1 MEWRPKRWLA
11 TLLSL
16 LAPLLGMLYLQ
27 RPRLA
32 LIYTIASLLFPI
44 AAIGL
49 SFSGETVELVAG
61 LGNWGVNIVAAIHAF
76 RIAGAPEPIATR
88 RWYSRWY
95 GLIGPWVA
103 FTAVVFLF
111 RSFCYEPFRIPSD
124 SMYPTLPKGSFV
136 FVKKWGYGDYGSL
149 GIGLFHVEP
158 TAEVTRG
165 ELLLFRLP
173 SDPSTVYLKRVIGL
187 PGDQIECAKEEIVVN
202 GTPTVATPLE
212 SRGRYRFARETLD
225 GISFTVAHLDI
236 YPAQDCELTVPEGHY
251 FMLGDNRENSK
262 DSRHLGPIPR
272 GNLVGRVALTF
283 PAADATDQDES
294 LGERK

>member
-16 LAPLLGMLYLQ
+16 FVAPLGMLYLQ

-32 LIYTIASLLFPI
+32 LIYLLASLLLPF

-49 SFSGETVELVAG
+49 FFLLSAPVELAAG
-61 LGNWGVNIVAAIHAF
+61 FANWGINIVAAIHAF
-76 RIAGAPEPIATR
+76 RIAGAAEPIATR

-95 GLIGPWVA
+95 GLMGPWVA
-103 FTAVVFLF
+103 FAAVVFLF
-111 RSFCYEPFRIPSD
+111 RSFLYEPFRIPSEA
-124 SMYPTLPKGSFV
+124 MYPTLPKGSFV

-149 GIGLFHVEP
+149 GIGLFDAEP
-158 TAEVTRG
+158 TAEVARG

-173 SDPSTVYLKRVIGL
+173 VAPETVYLKRVIGL
-187 PGDQIECAKEEIVVN
+187 PGDRIQCSGEQIVVN
-202 GTPTVATPLE
+202 GTPISATPLN
-212 SRGRYRFARETLD
+212 SRGSHRFARETID
-225 GISFTVAHLDI
+225 GVSFTVAHLGF
-236 YPAQDCELTVPEGHY
+236 PAQHCELTVPEGHY

-272 GNLVGRVALTF
+272 GNLVGRVAATF
-283 PAADATDQDES
+283 PAGDPDLKE
-294 LGERK
+294 E

>member
-1 MEWRPKRWLA
+1 MEWRPKRWIA

-16 LAPLLGMLYLQ
+16 FVSPLGMLYLQ

-32 LIYTIASLLFPI
+32 LIYLLASLLFPI

-49 SFSGETVELVAG
+49 FSFSSVSVELATG
-61 LGNWGVNIVAAIHAF
+61 LANWGVNIVAAIHAF
-76 RIAGAPEPIATR
+76 RIASSPEPIATR

-103 FTAVVFLF
+103 FAAVVFLF

-124 SMYPTLPKGSFV
+124 SMYPTLPEGSFV

-149 GIGLFHVEP
+149 GIRLFHAAP
-158 TAEVTRG
+158 TAEVARG

-173 SDPSTVYLKRVIGL
+173 VAPETVYLKRVIGL
-187 PGDQIECAKEEIVVN
+187 PGDRIQCSEEQIVVN
-202 GTPTVATPLE
+202 GTPVSATPLD
-212 SRGRYRFARETLD
+212 SRGSHRFARETID
-225 GISFTVAHLDI
+225 GVSFIVAHLDFH
-236 YPAQDCELTVPEGHY
+236 PAQNCELTVPEGHY

-262 DSRHLGPIPR
+262 DSRHFGPIPR

-283 PAADATDQDES
+283 PAADPDLEV
-294 LGERK
+294 E